1 MVRAT
6 MHEIVVGNTRLRVE
20 RDCTTGEHSYFV
32 NDQPRDVNAYLAVTQ
47 AHLNHGTERCGLGAG
62 IVRAL
67 QNPPLVLLD
76 AHDLSGCKMARRRDD
91 VDDEM
96 VRQMEIR
103 QQARPERRKRVAPPV
118 NERRQRCS
126 FCYQPGDH
134 PTPAHCLR
142 ALDRR

>member
-47 AHLNHGTERCGLGAG
+47 AHLNHKTERCGLGAG
-62 IVRAL
+62 IVGAL

-76 AHDLSGCKMARRRDD
+76 ADDLSGCKMARRRDD

-103 QQARPERRKRVAPPV
+103 RQARRERRRRVAPPA
-118 NERRQRCS
+118 NERRLRCS
-126 FCYQPGDH
+126 YCYQPGDH
-134 PTPAHCLR
+134 PAPAHCLR

>member
-47 AHLNHGTERCGLGAG
+47 AHLNHGTERCGLGGG
-62 IVRAL
+62 IVGAL
-67 QNPPLVLLD
+67 QKPPLVLLD
-76 AHDLSGCKMARRRDD
+76 AHELSGCNMARRRDD

-103 QQARPERRKRVAPPV
+103 RQARRERRRRVAPPA
-118 NERRQRCS
+118 NEQRLRCS
-126 FCYQPGDH
+126 YCYQPGDH